1 MICGQCKRRPAVG
14 GKRFCVTCAALMKAR
29 YLEGELVRTKADLEV
44 MRTTRTR
51 VSKPV
56 DRLEVADASITRCRL
71 CDSRFIPDSGH
82 RCRRA
87 YKRKEQIAA

>member
-1 MICGQCKRRPAVG
+1 MICEQCRRRPAVG

-29 YLEGELVRTKADLEV
+29 YLESELVRTKADLEV
-44 MRTTRTR
+44 LRTTRTR

-56 DRLEVADASITRCRL
+56 DRLELADASITRCRL
-71 CDSRFIPDSGH
+71 CDGRFIPDSGH

-87 YKRKEQIAA
+87 FKRKEQIAA